1 MTNRDETQGFRLPK
15 GSAAQLQAYIRQLL
29 FVLGALFFSLFQPA
43 KAQSPVEY
51 SVYANIIYHFTKY
64 IDWPDSEKRG
74 DFVIGV
80 VGNTPLFDELKA
92 AIATKTAGSQ
102 HIIVKKLTASMPSYD
117 CQILFL
123 SEGESWSLEKIAQ
136 RTEGAP
142 VLLISEDKDAASRG
156 ACINFSIVSERLKL
170 EINKNNIENR
180 RLRIANELLRLGKI
194 VK

>member
-1 MTNRDETQGFRLPK
+1 
-15 GSAAQLQAYIRQLL
+15 
-29 FVLGALFFSLFQPA
+29 
-43 KAQSPVEY
+43 
-51 SVYANIIYHFTKY
+51 
-64 IDWPDSEKRG
+64 
-74 DFVIGV
+74 
-80 VGNTPLFDELKA
+80 
-92 AIATKTAGSQ
+92 
-102 HIIVKKLTASMPSYD
+102 MPSYD

>member
-1 MTNRDETQGFRLPK
+1 MKRTVSDCLRAQRRSCRPIFANCCLC
-15 GSAAQLQAYIRQLL
+15 SAHY
-29 FVLGALFFSLFQPA
+29 FSVFFNPR
-43 KAQSPVEY
+43 KRNHRWNTP
-51 SVYANIIYHFTKY
+51 FTRTSSTTSQN
-64 IDWPDSEKRG
+64 WPDSEKRG

>member
-29 FVLGALFFSLFQPA
+29 FVLGALFFSLFQ
-43 KAQSPVEY
+43 

-142 VLLISEDKDAASRG
+142 VLLISEDKNAASRG